1 MKQTLALNPSD
12 SSIIMYPMGLILY
25 DALFLMR
32 ACLSD
37 YCVPSDTMGVMHYTI
52 DNVLKAQSR
61 LAIDKYVLYLVRS
74 NISNNVSVLT
84 LTSL

>member
-12 SSIIMYPMGLILY
+12 SSIIMYPMGLIVD

-52 DNVLKAQSR
+52 DNVL
-61 LAIDKYVLYLVRS
+61 
-74 NISNNVSVLT
+74 
-84 LTSL
+84 